1 MVSPKFLV
9 LALTLVAPAFLL
21 SQTGT
26 SSVRGTVTDPAGRV
40 IQDATVTL
48 TNMETNAVRTTKST
62 DSGTYV
68 FDLIT
73 PAKYRLEFDAVG
85 FKKSV
90 LENVE
95 ALIGK
100 RPYEE
105 KRLLD
110 VEDHTREGLAPGDSN
125 GVPPAV
131 VVPPTA
137 EEVK

>member
-73 PAKYRLEFDAVG
+73 PAKYRL
-85 FKKSV
+85 
-90 LENVE
+90 
-95 ALIGK
+95 
-100 RPYEE
+100 
-105 KRLLD
+105 
-110 VEDHTREGLAPGDSN
+110 
-125 GVPPAV
+125 
-131 VVPPTA
+131 
-137 EEVK
+137 